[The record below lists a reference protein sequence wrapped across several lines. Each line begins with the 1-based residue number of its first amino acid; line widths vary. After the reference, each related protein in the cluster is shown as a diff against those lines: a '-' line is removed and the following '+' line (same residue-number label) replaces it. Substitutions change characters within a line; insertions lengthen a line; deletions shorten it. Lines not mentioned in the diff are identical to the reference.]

1 MSRIADWCNE
11 VRDLV
16 KDNPDLQDKILELK
30 SIDTDFDNALLTSE
44 QANKTITEKDAEI
57 SKLKDRCWKLFENQ
71 TEVDNTIIET
81 PKAQNNKSEVEIK
94 KFSDFIVND

>member
-1 MSRIADWCNE
+1 MSKIADWCNE

-16 KDNPDLQDKILELK
+16 KDNSDLQDKILELK
-30 SIDTDFDNALLTSE
+30 SIDTDFDNALLSSE
-44 QANKTITEKDAEI
+44 QANKTIAEKDAEI
-57 SKLKDRCWKLFENQ
+57 SELKDRCWKLFENQ

-81 PKAQNNKSEVEIK
+81 PNIQNNKSEVEIK